1 MVVAGLDFGT
11 QSVKLLVYDTEEK
24 RVIADSS
31 HPFDLISKDG
41 GVREQMAEWF
51 IAGLKDCFCQVDVS
65 IKKKIRAIGVSGQ
78 QHGFVPVDKSG
89 KVLAPVKLWCDTST
103 SKECDELMSLYG
115 SKDAL
120 ISEVGNAILPG
131 YTASK
136 ILSFKKRS
144 SELFNKMSYVM
155 LPHDYINYYLTGNVV
170 TERGDASGTALFN
183 VFANKWDEKLCS
195 LIDDS
200 LINKM
205 PKIVEWNSIVGIVK
219 DDVREEL
226 GLSDDIVVSTGGG
239 DNMMSAIGTGTVK
252 DGLMAMSL
260 GTSGTLFAY
269 SDRPIV
275 DKRSRIASFASSTG
289 GYLPLLCTMNCT
301 IASENM
307 RKLFSLSVDEFSAK
321 ASSSQIGS
329 EGLVLLPYFNGERVP
344 NYPNGE
350 GVLAGMNMT
359 NINEANIA
367 RATLEGVSF
376 GFLLGLEAFKEA
388 GFKPTSLALT
398 GGGSNSALWRQI
410 IADSTSLEVKVPV
423 LKETAAFGAALQAF
437 SAVSNVDIT
446 EVANGHI
453 LFDETKTTKPNEKN
467 KDLYMKAYQK
477 WKNYSDTLKSIFAK

>member
-24 RVIADSS
+24 RVIANSS
-31 HPFDLISKDG
+31 HTFSLISKDG

-51 IAGLKDCFCQVDVS
+51 ISGLKDCFNQIDGS
-65 IKKKIRAIGVSGQ
+65 IKKRIRAIGVSGQ
-78 QHGFVPVDKSG
+78 QHGFVPVDCSG
-89 KVLAPVKLWCDTST
+89 NVLAPVKLWCDTST
-103 SKECDELMSLYG
+103 SKECDELTSLYG

-136 ILSFKKRS
+136 ILAFKKNKP
-144 SELFNKMSYVM
+144 ELFKKMAYVM

-183 VFANKWDEKLCS
+183 VYTNKWDEKLCS
-195 LIDDS
+195 LIDES
-200 LINKM
+200 LIKKM
-205 PKIVEWNSIVGIVK
+205 PRIVEWNSIIGVVK
-219 DDVREEL
+219 SDVREEL
-226 GLSDDIVVSTGGG
+226 GLSSDVVVSTGGG
-239 DNMMSAIGTGTVK
+239 DNMMSAIGTGTVS
-252 DGLMAMSL
+252 DGLLAMSL

-269 SDRPIV
+269 SDTPIV
-275 DKRSRIASFASSTG
+275 DKKSRIASFASSTG

-301 IASENM
+301 VASENM
-307 RKLFSLSVDEFSAK
+307 RKLFNLDVDDFSAK
-321 ASSSQIGS
+321 ASLSKIGS

-359 NINEANIA
+359 NISEENIA

-388 GFKPTSLALT
+388 GFKANGLTLT

-423 LKETAAFGAALQAF
+423 IKETAAFGAALQAL
-437 SAVSNVDIT
+437 SAISNIDIVKIAK
-446 EVANGHI
+446 EYI

-467 KDLYMKAYQK
+467 REEYMKAYQK
-477 WKNYSDTLKSIFAK
+477 WKKYSETLGGIYE